1 MSELEKIELNIQRH
15 GRAWSSSETV
25 ERIRVFPAK
34 AEMIE
39 GKLFW
44 TEEDRVVA
52 LALLLENVGIDKAVR
67 LGDPELWK
75 KAVSELEAA

>member
-1 MSELEKIELNIQRH
+1 MELNIQRQ
-15 GRAWSSSETV
+15 GRAWSSSEAV

-75 KAVSELEAA
+75 KAVSELEAGEA